1 MHSYDEKLNLLVVVI
16 LISEVDGK
24 SVTWELS
31 LYFLCDEARAQSD
44 ETCSELYCLS

>member
-24 SVTWELS
+24 SVKWEL
-31 LYFLCDEARAQSD
+31 
-44 ETCSELYCLS
+44 